1 MVMKISKSSCNTGAL
16 FKFMDE
22 EQHIL
27 TYKYN
32 IQHILTYKYNDK
44 SLYIYVKD

>member
-1 MVMKISKSSCNTGAL
+1 MKISKSSCNTGAL

-32 IQHILTYKYNDK
+32 IQQILTYKYNV
-44 SLYIYVKD
+44 YICERLEIC